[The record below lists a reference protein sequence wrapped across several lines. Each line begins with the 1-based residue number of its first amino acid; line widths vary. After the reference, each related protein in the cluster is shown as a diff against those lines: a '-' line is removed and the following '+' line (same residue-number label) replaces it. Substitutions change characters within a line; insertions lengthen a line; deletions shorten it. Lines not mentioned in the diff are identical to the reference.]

1 MLNMIEMSDLWQ
13 FKDSLPDGRVKE
25 LLNNLLFEY
34 SQYTECG
41 TPEDCKQRME
51 WMKMSPETIRQNWN
65 VVLKGLREEVDY
77 IRENAEREAERKYRP
92 EPKKRGRPKK
102 TREENKNV

>member
-13 FKDSLPDGRVKE
+13 FKDSLPDGRTKE

-34 SQYTECG
+34 NQYTECG
-41 TPEDCKQRME
+41 TPEDCKNRLE
-51 WMKMSPETIRQNWN
+51 WMKMSPEDVRKAFNKLQEGW
-65 VVLKGLREEVDY
+65 REEVEH
-77 IRENAEREAERKYRP
+77 IREDAEREAKNKYAP

-102 TREENKNV
+102 VKEESK

>member
-13 FKDSLPDGRVKE
+13 YKDSLPDGRIKE

-34 SQYTECG
+34 NQYTECG

-51 WMKMSPETIRQNWN
+51 WMKMSPEDIRKNWN
-65 VVLKGLREEVDY
+65 TILKGMQQEIEY
-77 IRENAEREAERKYRP
+77 IREDAERKAEQKYRP

-102 TREENKNV
+102 VKEEITE

>member
-13 FKDSLPDGRVKE
+13 FKDSLPESRIKE

-34 SQYTECG
+34 SEYTECG
-41 TPEDCKQRME
+41 SPKDCKDRLE
-51 WMKMSPETIRQNWN
+51 WMKMSPEDVRKNFNFIIES
-65 VVLKGLREEVDY
+65 LREEVAY
-77 IRENAEREAERKYRP
+77 IREHAEQEAEMKYKP

-102 TREENKNV
+102 VKEETENV